1 MQRKRRSGNP
11 KVRSESFRHARIA
24 LFRQASNSGTTAFL
38 SERRY
43 SSRLYCLDSEESSAV
58 CAVKRVVK

>member
-1 MQRKRRSGNP
+1 MQKKSRSGNP

-24 LFRQASNSGTTAFL
+24 LFRQASNSGTTAF
-38 SERRY
+38 ERRY
-43 SSRLYCLDSEESSAV
+43 SSRPYCLDSEESSVV